1 MTAGRRATGGKPM
14 IHLDGDS
21 LSLEQFRDVVLNGT
35 EVGLTEDTVMKLI
48 QSRDVVDKA
57 IGSGKRIYSI
67 NTGFGILSKV
77 QIPEKDLE
85 QLQVNLI
92 RSHCSGVGEPHDEL
106 ESRAILLLRT
116 NCLAKGYSGVRPQLV
131 EALVGLLNRR
141 VHPVIPCKG
150 SVGASGDLAPLAHL
164 AAVLIGEGEAYHEG
178 KRLPGGEAL
187 KKAGLKPI
195 ALAPKE
201 GLSLI
206 NGTQQMTGLGALL
219 ALEAEQ
225 AAESAD
231 LVTTCSLEGVLGTPK
246 AYQDWLQ
253 QTRPYPGQIESA
265 ARLREYMEGS
275 EIYESHV
282 NCDRVQD
289 PYSFRCAPQ
298 VHGAARDLITFA
310 KKQIEIEMN
319 AATDNPLVNWK
330 TKELVSNGNFHGQPV
345 AFALDILGM
354 GLAELGSLS
363 ERRISKLIDP
373 TFSELPCFLVKN
385 EGLNSGF
392 MMAQV
397 TAASLVAESRLL
409 SHPGSTD
416 SIPTNNEKEDHV
428 SMGPLCAR
436 KAKTILENT
445 LTILAIEWLAAAQ
458 ALEFRKP
465 MRPARG
471 PKAAL
476 DLLRQYVPPLDG
488 DRALTPDIQ
497 KAVRLLRNGDLLRA
511 GQKAVGRAPKRP
523 TPDKHPRA

>member
-1 MTAGRRATGGKPM
+1 M
-14 IHLDGDS
+14 ISLDGDT
-21 LSLEQFRDVVLNGT
+21 LSLGAFRDIVVGGAPVELSD
-35 EVGLTEDTVMKLI
+35 DTVMRLM

-57 IGSGKRIYSI
+57 IASGKKIYSL

-77 QIPEKDLE
+77 TVPEKDLE
-85 QLQVNLI
+85 KLQLNLV
-92 RSHCSGVGEPHDEL
+92 RSHCAGVGEPHSEI
-106 ESRAILLLRT
+106 ESRAILALRT

-131 EALVGLLNRR
+131 EALVGMLNRH

-164 AAVLIGEGEAYHEG
+164 ASVLIGEGEAYYDG
-178 KRLPGGEAL
+178 KRLSGADAL
-187 KKAGLKPI
+187 KKAGLKPFK
-195 ALAPKE
+195 LAPKE

-219 ALEAEQ
+219 ALEAEE
-225 AAESAD
+225 ALLAAD
-231 LVTTCSLEGVLGTPK
+231 LLTTCSLEGVLGTPR

-253 QTRPYPGQIESA
+253 QTRPYPGQVESA
-265 ARLREYMEGS
+265 ARMRTFMEES
-275 EIYESHV
+275 EIYQSHV
-282 NCDRVQD
+282 DCDRVQD

-298 VHGAARDLITFA
+298 VHGAAADLIRFA
-310 KKQIEIEMN
+310 QRQITVEMN

-330 TKELVSNGNFHGQPV
+330 TKEIVSNGNFHGQPI

-363 ERRISKLIDP
+363 ERRISKLMDP
-373 TFSELPCFLVKN
+373 SFSELPCFLVKN
-385 EGLNSGF
+385 EGLHSGF

-397 TAASLVAESRLL
+397 TAASLVSESRLL
-409 SHPGSTD
+409 THPGSTD

-445 LTILAIEWLAAAQ
+445 QTILAIEWLAASQ
-458 ALEFRKP
+458 ALDFRKP
-465 MRPARG
+465 LQPGRG
-471 PKAAL
+471 PRAAL
-476 DLLRQYVPPLDG
+476 KLLRKHVSPLEG

-497 KAVRLLRNGDLLRA
+497 KALELLKKGELTRA
-511 GQKAVGRAPKRP
+511 GRETMGEHPGTEMAKEKAKKPSAKPQ
-523 TPDKHPRA
+523 PRART